1 MEVVEVEGCV
11 VLTSQCSD
19 GPGCL
24 APGRRE
30 DWALTE
36 TWPRCRPGQ
45 VSSSGWEKAGGGTIV
60 TELAEQRGYLYPVK
74 SPAPVNTQIM
84 PIKTAGMFRDFLR
97 HLAD

>member
-36 TWPRCRPGQ
+36 SWPRCRPGR
-45 VSSSGWEKAGGGTIV
+45 VS
-60 TELAEQRGYLYPVK
+60 RGDWRKLVLVLLLQ
-74 SPAPVNTQIM
+74 SQT
-84 PIKTAGMFRDFLR
+84 
-97 HLAD
+97 

>member
-1 MEVVEVEGCV
+1 MVVEVEGCV

-60 TELAEQRGYLYPVK
+60 TELAELRGYLYPVTSQHTNYANK
-74 SPAPVNTQIM
+74 NCWDV
-84 PIKTAGMFRDFLR
+84 
-97 HLAD
+97 